1 MESLPLLPAVR
12 GGQHDGWPATTNKL
26 VCDSIADRTQPQDAC
41 AQRNAGNMLVNK
53 RCHHALR
60 GHPTLCFVWQMHG
73 VRCKAAGDF
82 ASSTKGTCCST
93 ARQLHC
99 KTNKHVC
106 RVQAPSCIRTSAKT
120 QHARCLGMCSTLRH
134 MRCHLRQG
142 IISTTTATAAGRPY
156 PVCKT
161 ARLLHLTAHAVACP
175 FEKQNIKGEVSMH
188 HNLSQHH
195 RPSQHSHHAQHAH
208 TSQQT
213 ANSSDTCAL
222 HTSGLAL
229 TA

>member
-1 MESLPLLPAVR
+1 MPPRLARAP
-12 GGQHDGWPATTNKL
+12 
-26 VCDSIADRTQPQDAC
+26 IAMFRMA
-41 AQRNAGNMLVNK
+41 NA
-53 RCHHALR
+53 
-60 GHPTLCFVWQMHG
+60 HG

-99 KTNKHVC
+99 KTNKHAPC
-106 RVQAPSCIRTSAKT
+106 RVQAPSCISTSAKT
-120 QHARCLGMCSTLRH
+120 QHARCLSMCSTLQH

-142 IISTTTATAAGRPY
+142 IISTTATAAGRRY
-156 PVCKT
+156 PVNKT
-161 ARLLHLTAHAVACP
+161 ARLLHVAAHAVVRP
-175 FEKQNIKGEVSMH
+175 SKKQIIKGEVSMH
-188 HNLSQHH
+188 HNLFQHH

-213 ANSSDTCAL
+213 AISSDTCAL
-222 HTSGLAL
+222 HTSCLAL